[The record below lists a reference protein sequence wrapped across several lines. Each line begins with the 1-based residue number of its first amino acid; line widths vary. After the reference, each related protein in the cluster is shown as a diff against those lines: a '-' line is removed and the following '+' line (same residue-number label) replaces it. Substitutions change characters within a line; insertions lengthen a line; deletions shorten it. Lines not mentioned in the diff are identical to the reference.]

1 MRRSVLTSIIRA
13 NQQSQLWAVYEA
25 DYECDASTCRHES
38 SAVLGTKDQE
48 KRAPFRLARSLGG
61 SHDCQAGG
69 IRFEARQDIRR
80 VFGHHAEM
88 PQITI
93 QFPLS
98 IRGKTSSTRSR
109 PRICLSGQAF
119 AMHMSNN
126 SRTKQLLGVKQA
138 RLIMND
144 PLSSSL
150 SGLNLWLP
158 IPDRRHQQ
166 RWLFV

>member
-1 MRRSVLTSIIRA
+1 MSVIHRRACTNPLMC
-13 NQQSQLWAVYEA
+13 WA
-25 DYECDASTCRHES
+25 S
-38 SAVLGTKDQE
+38 KNQE

-98 IRGKTSSTRSR
+98 IPGKTSSTRSR

-138 RLIMND
+138 RLIMNG

-166 RWLFV
+166 RWLLV